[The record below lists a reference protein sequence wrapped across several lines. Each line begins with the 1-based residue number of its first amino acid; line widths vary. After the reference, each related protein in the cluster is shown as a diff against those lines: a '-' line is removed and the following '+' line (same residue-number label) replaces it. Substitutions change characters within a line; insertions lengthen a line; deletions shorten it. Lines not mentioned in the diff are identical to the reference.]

1 MPPTAGS
8 REPSVAGSRPVLFL
22 AVFIH
27 LLGFGILIPLLPY
40 FAETYGATGL
50 AVGLLNTSF
59 SFMQFLFAPVWG
71 RLSDRVGRR
80 PVLLGSL
87 ILTGVSYVVFGV
99 AGSLPVLFISRV
111 MAGIAGATIS
121 TAQAYIA
128 DTTTPEERTKGMGL
142 IGAAF
147 GMGFIFGPAIG
158 GILSRWGYSVPA
170 FAAAAL
176 AFGAAIFAY
185 FRLPES
191 LPSAARA
198 ETARA
203 LRHPAASLV
212 EAVRRPRV
220 GPVLLLFFVGT
231 LCFSAMETT
240 FALFGE
246 HGYGLGPQGV
256 GYILAFVGTLSAAL
270 QAGLVGMLARRFGER
285 ALVRA
290 GFLLM
295 GLGFVVGGLT
305 PPFAAFLAVMG
316 MAAIG
321 NGLTTPSLSGLVSI
335 FSHADEQGGI
345 LGIYQ
350 SLGSLARSVGPFLG
364 GLAYDRFGHGSP
376 LWLAG
381 IVLTLSSFYAIRLP
395 RRERAPRGA
404 GAGAPTA
411 PALRRRVPSR
421 PRSRAGQGCSR
432 SSDRSTP
439 SPPRG

>member
-1 MPPTAGS
+1 MPDATGPRG
-8 REPSVAGSRPVLFL
+8 RKVAGSRPIIFL

-40 FAETYGATGL
+40 SAETYGATGL
-50 AVGLLNTSF
+50 TVGLLNTSF
-59 SFMQFLFAPVWG
+59 SFMQFLFAPIWG

-87 ILTGVSYVVFGV
+87 LLTAVSYVVFGL
-99 AGSLPVLFISRV
+99 AGSLTVLFLSRM

-121 TAQAYIA
+121 TAQAYMA

-176 AFGAAIFAY
+176 ALGAAVFAY

-191 LPSAARA
+191 LPAEARTQ
-198 ETARA
+198 TARE
-203 LRHPAASLV
+203 LKHPAATMF
-212 EAVRRPRV
+212 EALRRPRV

-231 LCFSAMETT
+231 LCFSAMEGT

-246 HGYGLGPQGV
+246 HAYGLGPQGV
-256 GYILAFVGTLSAAL
+256 GYVLAFVGILGAAM
-270 QAGLVGMLARRFGER
+270 QAGLVGALARRFGER

-295 GLGFVVGGLT
+295 GLGFIVGGMT
-305 PPFAAFLAVMG
+305 PPFAAFLVMMG
-316 MAAIG
+316 FASIG

-335 FSHADEQGGI
+335 FSHADEQGGV

-350 SLGSLARSVGPFLG
+350 SLGSLARSFGPFLG
-364 GLAYDRFGHGSP
+364 GLAYDHFGHGSP
-376 LWLAG
+376 FWMAG
-381 IVLTLSSFYAIRLP
+381 IVLALSSFYAIRLP
-395 RRERAPRGA
+395 RRERVSRGA
-404 GAGAPTA
+404 GAGVG
-411 PALRRRVPSR
+411 PAGVGAAGVGAEGADSVTGMSR
-421 PRSRAGQGCSR
+421 NPNR
-432 SSDRSTP
+432 P
-439 SPPRG
+439 